1 MGLTSQASRGSGY
14 DRRRGGAY
22 SYQGW
27 DPSRQSQQSPS
38 RNADQWLHV
47 PELTRWPSLTREL
60 GRTRVCPIQDPNN
73 EPCWPAACS
82 ALCLGRELIHSPT
95 HLTGKPSRSSGYTCI
110 AHPAT
115 LLTAARAQSTC
126 RWTQPGLRPSSPGA
140 WLTVLL
146 HLVPKQESGQP
157 GACMVAPR
165 TRAGKPTCRRAF
177 SSPSRGTSPEHVG
190 KPHSPVHSGA
200 GASPFPSAE
209 SNRWPA

>member
-95 HLTGKPSRSSGYTCI
+95 HLTGKPSRSSGYLHSPPCDP
-110 AHPAT
+110 AHS
-115 LLTAARAQSTC
+115 STC
-126 RWTQPGLRPSSPGA
+126 SE
-140 WLTVLL
+140 
-146 HLVPKQESGQP
+146 HLPVDT
-157 GACMVAPR
+157 AR
-165 TRAGKPTCRRAF
+165 TPAQQ
-177 SSPSRGTSPEHVG
+177 SRGLAHGS
-190 KPHSPVHSGA
+190 A
-200 GASPFPSAE
+200 PFGSQT
-209 SNRWPA
+209 RVWPAGGLHGGPSHTGRETNLPKSLQLA